1 MAIHEMV
8 EEYKPV
14 LELIETAVWK
24 HSIEKGDARPC
35 ELGLKTKGK

>member
-24 HSIEKGDARPC
+24 HSIEMRVG
-35 ELGLKTKGK
+35 